1 MKKKETELEEKVE
14 ELAEV
19 QEKLTFM
26 TKRNT
31 EIKIKLDQQFLNFQK
46 ICEETMGRY
55 KIFDDLV
62 KRDKI

>member
-1 MKKKETELEEKVE
+1 MKKKESELEEKLE

-31 EIKIKLDQQFLNFQK
+31 EIKIKLD
-46 ICEETMGRY
+46 
-55 KIFDDLV
+55 
-62 KRDKI
+62 